1 VITVLVAATTTAVR
15 AGLAARL
22 SAYKRLH
29 VVVEAT
35 ALPLSDQLDT
45 TQPDVVLADVGSE
58 AASAWLRDLAGTRR
72 PPAIVMLADDGRG
85 ALAGGTLRS
94 GARAVLPRHASTEE
108 IVAAIE
114 AVAAGLVV
122 LHPDTLDAFSP
133 PASRRDRSRG
143 AIDHQPLTPREIEV
157 LAMMAEGLGNKLIAA
172 RLAISEHTVKFHIAS
187 IFAKLNAGSRT
198 EAVTI
203 GLRRGAIMI

>member
-1 VITVLVAATTTAVR
+1 VITVLVAGQTTAVR

-22 SAYKRLH
+22 SACRRFH
-29 VVVEAT
+29 VVVGAT
-35 ALPLSDQLDT
+35 GLAVSDQLET
-45 TQPDVVLADVGSE
+45 TQPDVVLVDLGSG
-58 AASAWLRDLAGTRR
+58 ATSAWLRDLAGARR
-72 PPAIVMLADDGRG
+72 RPAIVILTDDARRVGARG
-85 ALAGGTLRS
+85 ILRS
-94 GARAVLPRHASTEE
+94 GARAVLPRGATTEE
-108 IVAAIE
+108 VVAAIE

-122 LHPDTLDAFSP
+122 LHPDSIDAVAP
-133 PASRRDRSRG
+133 MASGGDHSRTS
-143 AIDHQPLTPREIEV
+143 IDHQPLTPREIEV
-157 LAMMAEGLGNKLIAA
+157 LAMMAEGLGNKIIAA